1 MGKGFQI
8 VRRKKEAQQKE
19 RYQFRCLVLRLRYKT
34 TLDTRN
40 KVFPNSKRTCS
51 NDDGKITISE

>member
-19 RYQFRCLVLRLRYKT
+19 RCLVLRLRYKT

-40 KVFPNSKRTCS
+40 EVFPIRKGYAALTM
-51 NDDGKITISE
+51 GKVNVSE

>member
-19 RYQFRCLVLRLRYKT
+19 RCLVLRLRYKT

-40 KVFPNSKRTCS
+40 EVFPNSKRICS
-51 NDDGKITISE
+51 TDDGKS